1 MNEKAPMTEEVQAF
15 WQAIDAL
22 VASGTIVI
30 DRPKG
35 SAHPRYPETR
45 YEVDYGYIDATASM
59 DREGI
64 DVFRGSLTEGKAN
77 AIICTVDLVKR
88 DSEMKILI
96 GCTEEE
102 IEAVTRFCN
111 RTASMKGLLIRR

>member
-1 MNEKAPMTEEVQAF
+1 MLQRYNSDF
-15 WQAIDAL
+15 WQAIDTL
-22 VASGTIVI
+22 VSSGTIVI